1 MPDRHYV
8 ACLGL
13 ERRRCLVVGEGA
25 TAREKVKGLADCGA
39 EVATVAPAEYDASDL
54 DGVWL
59 AVAATADEDVNTRVF
74 TDAAERRIFC
84 NVADVPE
91 LCSFILP
98 AIHRRGDLTVAV
110 STNGASP
117 ALAQWLRD
125 RFAAQIGFEHEQL
138 ARELR
143 RLRPWAKQT
152 LHSYEP
158 CTATRSGATTSAIS
172 LHGPSDDG
180 LACRR
185 RPGRPGADH
194 RPRPG
199 ARARV

>member
-1 MPDRHYV
+1 MADTHYV
-8 ACLGL
+8 ACLDL
-13 ERRRCLVVGEGA
+13 EGRSCLVVGEGA
-25 TAREKVKGLADCGA
+25 MAREKVKGLADCGA
-39 EVATVAPAEYDASDL
+39 KVATVTPAEYDASDL

-59 AVAATADEDVNTRVF
+59 VVAATDDEDVNTRVF
-74 TDAAERRIFC
+74 ADAAARRIFC

-91 LCSFILP
+91 LCTFILP

-125 RFAAQIGFEHEQL
+125 RFAGQIGLEHEQL

-152 LHSYEP
+152 LHSYEE
-158 CTATRSGATTSAIS
+158 
-172 LHGPSDDG
+172 
-180 LACRR
+180 RR
-185 RPGRPGADH
+185 DYFRDLVAKALG
-194 RPRPG
+194 
-199 ARARV
+199 